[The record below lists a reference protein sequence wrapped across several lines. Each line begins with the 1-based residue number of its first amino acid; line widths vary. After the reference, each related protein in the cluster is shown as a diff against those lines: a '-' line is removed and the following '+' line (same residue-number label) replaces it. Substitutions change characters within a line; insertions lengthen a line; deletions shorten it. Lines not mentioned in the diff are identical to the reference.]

1 MTKSEYMAALQN
13 KLERFNR
20 ELQQELME
28 DYEQHFAEGIA
39 AGKTEE
45 EIMAELGSIEDM
57 IQELPEEDAQRDGI
71 LIKTQNGT
79 KIHMTGGIEIE
90 RAKIGDASGSD
101 TGAEDSGY
109 IQTPFGQVP
118 ATLDKALEEGSDAGR
133 DAEDAGVS
141 MTYTGGYEAVVI
153 DGLIADV
160 SLERSDDGQIRV
172 EYRNNGD
179 RFMQE
184 KYRFYQYE
192 EAGVLHVG
200 VKKNENANAEAKQA
214 VKFMLFGKKVK
225 MDFDNSFT
233 NAVSNV
239 WNDVWNSGTNGSI
252 TLDVRIPSGIPQVEL
267 KTQSGDINVRDVDP
281 VQLDMS
287 TTSGDMEIYHVTV
300 DRLKINAASGDITAQ
315 QVSSSDMEANTA
327 SGDMDLTDV
336 EAGALRLQT
345 ASGDIEG
352 KYMRGNEA
360 LLGAASG
367 DVEFDGAFERYQA
380 KTGSGDVDMK
390 VQAGAREV
398 QISTG
403 SGDVDVDLTAVEGAE
418 VTVSTGSGEAVIHGA
433 GNVRSKISRGTYTVG
448 SGDCKVYVSTGSGD
462 AEVKCR

>member
-1 MTKSEYMAALQN
+1 MTKSEYMAALRN

-20 ELQQELME
+20 ELQQEIME

-45 EIMAELGSIEDM
+45 EIMVELGSIEDM
-57 IQELPEEDAQRDGI
+57 IQELPEEDAQ
-71 LIKTQNGT
+71 Q
-79 KIHMTGGIEIE
+79 EE
-90 RAKIGDASGSD
+90 
-101 TGAEDSGY
+101 GY
-109 IQTPFGQVP
+109 VQTPFGQVP
-118 ATLDKALEEGSDAGR
+118 ATLDKALEEGGEACR
-133 DAEDAGVS
+133 VAEDAGVS

-160 SLERSDDGQIRV
+160 SLERSEDGQIRV
-172 EYRNNGD
+172 EYRNDGD

-233 NAVSNV
+233 NAFSNV

-252 TLDVRIPSGIPQVEL
+252 TLDIRIPSGIPQVEV

-300 DRLKINAASGDITAQ
+300 DRLKINAASGDITAHQ
-315 QVSSSDMEANTA
+315 ICSSDMEANTA

-360 LLGAASG
+360 LMGAASG
-367 DVEFDGAFERYQA
+367 DMEFDGAFERYQA

>member
-20 ELQQELME
+20 ELQQEIME

-57 IQELPEEDAQRDGI
+57 IQELPEEDAQ
-71 LIKTQNGT
+71 Q
-79 KIHMTGGIEIE
+79 EE
-90 RAKIGDASGSD
+90 
-101 TGAEDSGY
+101 GY
-109 IQTPFGQVP
+109 VQTPFGQVP
-118 ATLDKALEEGSDAGR
+118 ATLDKALEEGGEAGR
-133 DAEDAGVS
+133 DAEDRSTS
-141 MTYTGGYEAVVI
+141 MTYTGEYKAVVI

-160 SLERSDDGQIRV
+160 SLKHSEDGQIRV
-172 EYRNNGD
+172 EYRNDGD
-179 RFMQE
+179 RFMQQ

-200 VKKNENANAEAKQA
+200 VKKDENASAEAKQA

-225 MDFDNSFT
+225 MDFDNPFPNVFAS
-233 NAVSNV
+233 V
-239 WNDVWNSGTNGSI
+239 WNGGDSSGSI
-252 TLDVRIPSGIPQVEL
+252 TLDIQVPAGIPRVEL
-267 KTQSGDINVRDVDP
+267 KTQSGDINVRDVTP
-281 VQLDMS
+281 EQLEMS
-287 TTSGDMEIYHVTV
+287 TTSGDMEIFHVTA
-300 DRLKINAASGDITAQ
+300 DRLRLNTASGDITAHQ
-315 QVSSSDMEANTA
+315 ICSADMDANTA
-327 SGDMDLTDV
+327 SGDMSLTDV
-336 EAGALRLQT
+336 EAGTLRLQT

-352 KYMRGNEA
+352 KYMRGNGA
-360 LLGAASG
+360 VLGAASG
-367 DVEFDGAFERYQA
+367 DVEFDGTFERYQA

-418 VTVSTGSGEAVIHGA
+418 ITVSTGSGEAVIYGA
-433 GNVRSKISRGTYTVG
+433 GNVRSQISRGSYTTG
-448 SGDCKVYVSTGSGD
+448 SGDCKVRVSTGSGD
-462 AEVKCR
+462 ADVRCR

>member
-20 ELQQELME
+20 ELQQEIVE

-57 IQELPEEDAQRDGI
+57 IQELPEEDAQQDGI
-71 LIKTQNGT
+71 FIQTPGGNE
-79 KIHMTGGIEIE
+79 IHLTGGIEFKK
-90 RAKIGDASGSD
+90 AQKDD
-101 TGAEDSGY
+101 GAG
-109 IQTPFGQVP
+109 GN
-118 ATLDKALEEGSDAGR
+118 A
-133 DAEDAGVS
+133 DAEDRNTS
-141 MTYTGGYEAVVI
+141 MTYTGSYEAVVI

-160 SLERSDDGQIRV
+160 SLKQSEDGQIRV

-179 RFMQE
+179 RFMQQ

-192 EAGVLHVG
+192 EAGVFYVG
-200 VKKNENANAEAKQA
+200 VRKNESASAEAKQA

-225 MDFDNSFT
+225 MDFDNPF
-233 NAVSNV
+233 SNV
-239 WNDVWNSGTNGSI
+239 FADVWNGDCNGSI
-252 TLDVRIPSGIPQVEL
+252 TLDIQIPAGIPRVEL
-267 KTQSGDINVRDVDP
+267 KTKSGDIDVRDVAP
-281 VQLDMS
+281 VQLDLG
-287 TTSGDMEIYHVTV
+287 TTSGDMEIFHVTV
-300 DRLKINAASGDITAQ
+300 DRLKINAASGDITAHQ
-315 QVSSSDMEANTA
+315 ISSGDMDANTA

-360 LLGAASG
+360 VLGAASG
-367 DVEFDGAFERYQA
+367 DVEFDGTFERYHA
-380 KTGSGDVDMK
+380 KTGSGDVDLK

-398 QISTG
+398 KVSTG
-403 SGDVDVDLTAVEGAE
+403 SGDVELDLTAVEGAE
-418 VTVSTGSGEAVIHGA
+418 VTVSTGSGDAVIYGA
-433 GNVRSKISRGTYTVG
+433 GSVRSQISRGTYTMG
-448 SGDCKVYVSTGSGD
+448 SGDCRVHVSTGSGD
-462 AEVKCR
+462 AEIRCR